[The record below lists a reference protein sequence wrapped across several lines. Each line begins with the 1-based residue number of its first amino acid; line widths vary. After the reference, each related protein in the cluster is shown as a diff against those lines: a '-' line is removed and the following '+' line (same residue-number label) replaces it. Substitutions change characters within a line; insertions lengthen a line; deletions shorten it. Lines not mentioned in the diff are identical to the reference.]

1 MLETNLNV
9 ETTQPLILILSL
21 KKKGYMLNSI
31 LQWNT
36 LDCNMIPL
44 YMNSYFIIFLFYH
57 IYLGS

>member
-36 LDCNMIPL
+36 LDCNMTRYDIK
-44 YMNSYFIIFLFYH
+44 
-57 IYLGS
+57 